1 MALEFRT
8 IGTDLTPD
16 ESGFR
21 FEGYAAVFNTES
33 RGLDFTE
40 VIQPGAFT
48 RSLTAAQRGEWEVK
62 AYQDHDPKMFLG
74 STRTGTLKLTEDKLG
89 LKVDLALNKDV
100 SYARDLA
107 ANIRR
112 DGAGAGMSFGFT
124 TPKMGDSWSADGSKR
139 ELKSVKLHEVSVIV
153 GGTPAYEST
162 VGLASVR
169 SVARATKLDPEEVRL
184 ALSGLISGKLDAE
197 RATTVR
203 AMLGALSV
211 APEGEPEP
219 PVDPVLESI
228 AELAADPESL
238 PLQIRKLQL
247 MLAEFRHPGHADQSV
262 HAPRKGNGGMGAM
275 GINQAEAKLDD
286 ANKKHY
292 AELSK
297 DDPAGYV
304 VKQAKDIDGRFSADM
319 DKAHNSVNQGNS
331 KKNAVATLNDKKT
344 RLQDEQIK
352 TASQGTGAYPGN
364 HPISLTRLDQLEAK
378 IGLIDAYLADLKP

>member
-89 LKVDLALNKDV
+89 LKVNLALNKDV

-124 TPKMGDSWSADGSKR
+124 TPRMGDSWSADGSKR

-169 SVARATKLDPEEVRL
+169 SVARATKLDPDEVRL
-184 ALSGLISGKLDAE
+184 ALSGLISGKLDPE
-197 RATTVR
+197 RAATVR

-211 APEGEPEP
+211 APEPLPEP
-219 PVDPVLESI
+219 SE
-228 AELAADPESL
+228 DPESL
-238 PLQIRKLQL
+238 PLQIRRLQL
-247 MLAEFRHPGHADQSV
+247 MLAEFRHPGHGDQSV
-262 HAPRKGNGGMGAM
+262 HNPRKGAGGGGGVAA
-275 GINQAEAKLDD
+275 AEADIKVAEGAHLDALEKAGFNEAGLKTVRED
-286 ANKKHY
+286 FVVSNHNLNRAWLNPNKKDGS
-292 AELSK
+292 EQLQ
-297 DDPAGYV
+297 GYKSDYQKV
-304 VKQAKDIDGRFSADM
+304 AANHAANGIGRFPKDSAPA
-319 DKAHNSVNQGNS
+319 KT
-331 KKNAVATLNDKKT
+331 AVAVAN
-344 RLQDEQIK
+344 
-352 TASQGTGAYPGN
+352 
-364 HPISLTRLDQLEAK
+364 AK
-378 IGLIDAYLADLKP
+378 VKFIDAALADIQSRP

>member
-89 LKVDLALNKDV
+89 LKVDLSLNKDV

-124 TPKMGDSWSADGSKR
+124 TPRMGDSWSADGSKR

-169 SVARATKLDPEEVRL
+169 SVARTTKLDPEEVRL
-184 ALSGLISGKLDAE
+184 ALSGLISGKLNPE
-197 RATTVR
+197 RAATVR

-211 APEGEPEP
+211 APEPLPEP
-219 PVDPVLESI
+219 SDE
-228 AELAADPESL
+228 PESL

-247 MLAEFRHPGHADQSV
+247 MLAEFRHPGHGDQSV
-262 HAPRKGNGGMGAM
+262 HAPKKGAGGGGGGADGM
-275 GINQAEAKLDD
+275 TPAMMEASRVAAGTRMDQVIGIAKQDGASKSDIASMTSHKDLALAAHKKGDGAAIGGLLISSVQKQKTATGSAKNAWDTIGYQINQLRID
-286 ANKKHY
+286 
-292 AELSK
+292 
-297 DDPAGYV
+297 V
-304 VKQAKDIDGRFSADM
+304 VGE
-319 DKAHNSVNQGNS
+319 G
-331 KKNAVATLNDKKT
+331 
-344 RLQDEQIK
+344 
-352 TASQGTGAYPGN
+352 
-364 HPISLTRLDQLEAK
+364 
-378 IGLIDAYLADLKP
+378 

>member
-16 ESGFR
+16 DSGFR

-48 RSLTAAQRGEWEVK
+48 RSLSAAQRGEWEVK
-62 AYQDHDPKMFLG
+62 AYQDHDPKLFLG

-124 TPKMGDSWSADGSKR
+124 TPRMGDSWSADGSKR

-153 GGTPAYEST
+153 GGTPAYQST

-184 ALSGLISGKLDAE
+184 ALSGLISGKLDPE
-197 RATTVR
+197 RAATVR

-211 APEGEPEP
+211 APEPLPEP
-219 PVDPVLESI
+219 SE
-228 AELAADPESL
+228 DPESL

-247 MLAEFRHPGHADQSV
+247 MLAEFRHPGHGDQSV
-262 HAPRKGNGGMGAM
+262 HNPRKGGGAM
-275 GINQAEAKLDD
+275 KTGQNTVGGLKRDVAGYRMDQAINNAEASGDVDATSISNMKLYKNQALDAHKKGDADELDNLARAADETFNDKIAPNGKAPSYQTKLSWGIISSQINQLKTD
-286 ANKKHY
+286 
-292 AELSK
+292 
-297 DDPAGYV
+297 V
-304 VKQAKDIDGRFSADM
+304 Q
-319 DKAHNSVNQGNS
+319 
-331 KKNAVATLNDKKT
+331 LN
-344 RLQDEQIK
+344 
-352 TASQGTGAYPGN
+352 P
-364 HPISLTRLDQLEAK
+364 
-378 IGLIDAYLADLKP
+378 

>member
-48 RSLTAAQRGEWEVK
+48 RSLTAATRGEWEIK

-124 TPKMGDSWSADGSKR
+124 TPRMGDSWSADGSKR

-169 SVARATKLDPEEVRL
+169 SVARATKLDPDEVRL
-184 ALSGLISGKLDAE
+184 ALSGLISGKLDPE
-197 RATTVR
+197 RAATVR

-211 APEGEPEP
+211 APEPLPEP
-219 PVDPVLESI
+219 SDE
-228 AELAADPESL
+228 PESL

-247 MLAEFRHPGHADQSV
+247 MLAEFRHPGHGDQSV
-262 HAPRKGNGGMGAM
+262 HAPRKGLMGAM

-286 ANKKHY
+286 ANKKHR
-292 AELSK
+292 AELAK

-304 VKQAKDIDGRFSADM
+304 VKQDKAVDDRFRADM

-331 KKNAVATLNDKKT
+331 KKNAVATLTDKKAQ
-344 RLQDEQIK
+344 LQDEQIK
-352 TASQGTGAYPGN
+352 TASEGTGAYPGN
-364 HPISLTRLDQLEAK
+364 HPISLTRLDVLDAK
-378 IGLIDAYLADLKP
+378 IGLIDAYLADLQP

>member
-16 ESGFR
+16 DSGFR
-21 FEGYAAVFNTES
+21 FQGYAAVFNTES

-48 RSLTAAQRGEWEVK
+48 RSLSAAQRGEWEVK
-62 AYQDHDPKMFLG
+62 AYQDHDPKLFLG

-124 TPKMGDSWSADGSKR
+124 TPRMGDSWSADGSKR

-153 GGTPAYEST
+153 GGTPAYQST

-169 SVARATKLDPEEVRL
+169 SVARATRLDPEEVRL
-184 ALSGLISGKLDAE
+184 ALSGLISGKLDPEKA
-197 RATTVR
+197 ATVR

-211 APEGEPEP
+211 APDPLPEP
-219 PVDPVLESI
+219 SDE
-228 AELAADPESL
+228 PESL

-247 MLAEFRHPGHADQSV
+247 MLAEFRHPGHGDQSV
-262 HAPRKGNGGMGAM
+262 HNPRKGAGGGGGGADGM
-275 GINQAEAKLDD
+275 TPAQMEASRVAAGTRMDQVIGIARADGATGFVIAGMQSHKELALAAHKSGKAGELTQLVVSATKQQKMSTGSVANAWDTIGYQINQLRID
-286 ANKKHY
+286 
-292 AELSK
+292 
-297 DDPAGYV
+297 V
-304 VKQAKDIDGRFSADM
+304 VGE
-319 DKAHNSVNQGNS
+319 G
-331 KKNAVATLNDKKT
+331 
-344 RLQDEQIK
+344 
-352 TASQGTGAYPGN
+352 
-364 HPISLTRLDQLEAK
+364 
-378 IGLIDAYLADLKP
+378 

>member
-48 RSLTAAQRGEWEVK
+48 RSLTAATRGEWEIK

-89 LKVDLALNKDV
+89 LKVDLSLNKDV

-124 TPKMGDSWSADGSKR
+124 TPRMGDSWSADGSKR

-169 SVARATKLDPEEVRL
+169 SVARATKLDPDEVRL
-184 ALSGLISGKLDAE
+184 ALSGLISGKLDPE
-197 RATTVR
+197 RAATVR

-211 APEGEPEP
+211 APEPLPEP
-219 PVDPVLESI
+219 PDE
-228 AELAADPESL
+228 PESL

-247 MLAEFRHPGHADQSV
+247 MLAEFRHPGHGDQSV
-262 HAPRKGNGGMGAM
+262 HAPKKGAGGGGGVAA
-275 GINQAEAKLDD
+275 AEKTLNEAD
-286 ANKKHY
+286 ANHLK
-292 AELSK
+292 EIGK
-297 DDPAGYV
+297 DDPAGYIS
-304 VKQAKDIDGRFSADM
+304 KQTKEQSVIFQVNASNARLNPNKKDGKEQLQTY
-319 DKAHNSVNQGNS
+319 KARQE
-331 KKNAVATLNDKKT
+331 KAQMEAATNGVGTYGPQHPVSLSYLDVT
-344 RLQDEQIK
+344 
-352 TASQGTGAYPGN
+352 TA
-364 HPISLTRLDQLEAK
+364 R
-378 IGLIDAYLADLKP
+378 IGLLDAYLGELAP

>member
-89 LKVDLALNKDV
+89 LKVNLALNKDV

-124 TPKMGDSWSADGSKR
+124 TPRMGDSWSADGSKR

-169 SVARATKLDPEEVRL
+169 SVARATKLDPDEVRL
-184 ALSGLISGKLDAE
+184 ALSGLISGKLDPE
-197 RATTVR
+197 RAATVR

-228 AELAADPESL
+228 ADLAADPESL
-238 PLQIRKLQL
+238 PFQIRKLQL
-247 MLAEFRHPGHADQSV
+247 MLAEFRHPGHGDQSV
-262 HAPRKGNGGMGAM
+262 HNPRKGGGAM
-275 GINQAEAKLDD
+275 KTGQNTVGGLKRDVAGYRMDQAINNAEASGDVDATSISNMKLYKNQALDAHKKGD
-286 ANKKHY
+286 AN
-292 AELSK
+292 ELDNLK
-297 DDPAGYV
+297 RA
-304 VKQAKDIDGRFSADM
+304 ADE
-319 DKAHNSVNQGNS
+319 
-331 KKNAVATLNDKKT
+331 TFNDKIAPNGKAPSYQTKLSWGIISSQIGQLKT
-344 RLQDEQIK
+344 DVELN
-352 TASQGTGAYPGN
+352 P
-364 HPISLTRLDQLEAK
+364 
-378 IGLIDAYLADLKP
+378 

>member
-74 STRTGTLKLTEDKLG
+74 STRTGTLKLSEDKLG
-89 LKVDLALNKDV
+89 LRVDLSLNKDV

-124 TPKMGDSWSADGSKR
+124 TPRMGDSWSADGSKR

-211 APEGEPEP
+211 APGGEPEP

-228 AELAADPESL
+228 AELADDPESL

-247 MLAEFRHPGHADQSV
+247 MLAEFRHPGHGDQSV
-262 HAPRKGNGGMGAM
+262 HAPGKGGGAM
-275 GINQAEAKLDD
+275 GGGDPEVNANAKSSMGRFVGMARDAGATKEDVSAMDGMKNAALKGHATGDLPLLKAAQKNAQSHLDRTSKGTTMSKDKTVSGAAAEAGNFGFKYLK
-286 ANKKHY
+286 AN
-292 AELSK
+292 
-297 DDPAGYV
+297 
-304 VKQAKDIDGRFSADM
+304 ID
-319 DKAHNSVNQGNS
+319 
-331 KKNAVATLNDKKT
+331 TLV
-344 RLQDEQIK
+344 
-352 TASQGTGAYPGN
+352 
-364 HPISLTRLDQLEAK
+364 
-378 IGLIDAYLADLKP
+378 ADLEKSKP

>member
-124 TPKMGDSWSADGSKR
+124 TPRMGDSWSADGSKR

-169 SVARATKLDPEEVRL
+169 SVARATKLDPDEVRL
-184 ALSGLISGKLDAE
+184 ALSGLISGKLDPE
-197 RATTVR
+197 RAATVR

-211 APEGEPEP
+211 APEPLPEP
-219 PVDPVLESI
+219 SE
-228 AELAADPESL
+228 DPESL
-238 PLQIRKLQL
+238 PLQIRRLQL
-247 MLAEFRHPGHADQSV
+247 MLAEFRHPGHGDQPAALTHVVQAFYGDGQVRPDQGQGNQAADQ
-262 HAPRKGNGGMGAM
+262 RK
-275 GINQAEAKLDD
+275 
-286 ANKKHY
+286 
-292 AELSK
+292 
-297 DDPAGYV
+297 PA
-304 VKQAKDIDGRFSADM
+304 
-319 DKAHNSVNQGNS
+319 
-331 KKNAVATLNDKKT
+331 
-344 RLQDEQIK
+344 
-352 TASQGTGAYPGN
+352 
-364 HPISLTRLDQLEAK
+364 
-378 IGLIDAYLADLKP
+378 